1 MTYADGRYGALD
13 IGTVTCRLL
22 VADVEDGRIIDVDK
36 EYAITDLGVG
46 VDATG
51 RLSEAAIERVLAC
64 VDRYLEVLARYDTP
78 EHPVRRL
85 IAMATSAS
93 RDAANGPEFAARLAE
108 RGITLAVIPGSREAQ
123 LTFLGASSDFPGENL
138 LVVDIGG
145 GSTEVV
151 AGRFGEDPVA
161 SHSFNIGCRRVT
173 ERFFRDDPPTP
184 DQMDAARQWIRET
197 MAPYFEG
204 LATAGFAIDRVV
216 AVAGT
221 ATSVVSIREAME
233 VYDSSRVHKA
243 VVAAG
248 ELAAIE
254 ERLAAEPLGE
264 AQRTAPVPAPR
275 GGRAGR
281 GAAGRAQGHGGP
293 RPEARRRHRGRIRHF
308 GRGAGSGR
316 RRRLHGQRIGH
327 PPRHDLR
334 GRPGR
339 LMVGAVGLEPTIR
352 RGGF

>member
-64 VDRYLEVLARYDTP
+64 VDRYLEVLARYDAP

-93 RDAANGPEFAARLAE
+93 RDAENGPEFAARLAE
-108 RGITLAVIPGSREAQ
+108 RGVTLAVIPGSREAQ
-123 LTFLGASSDFPGENL
+123 LTFLGASSDFPDEKL

-151 AGRFGEDPVA
+151 AGSFGTDPVA
-161 SHSFNIGCRRVT
+161 SRSFDIGCRRVT
-173 ERFFRDDPPTP
+173 ERFFHDDPPTP
-184 DQMDAARQWIRET
+184 GQMDAARQWIREA

-204 LATAGFAIDRVV
+204 LADIGFAIDRVV

-233 VYDSSRVHKA
+233 TYDSSRVHKA
-243 VVAAG
+243 VVTAD
-248 ELAAIE
+248 ELRTIE
-254 ERLAAEPLGE
+254 ERLAAEPLEERKATVGLD
-264 AQRTAPVPAPR
+264 AK
-275 GGRAGR
+275 RAGVIVAGFVILEEVLALA
-281 GAAGRAQGHGGP
+281 GAYAYTAS
-293 RPEARRRHRGRIRHF
+293 ESDI
-308 GRGAGSGR
+308 
-316 RRRLHGQRIGH
+316 LHGMIFEAAREIS
-327 PPRHDLR
+327 
-334 GRPGR
+334 
-339 LMVGAVGLEPTIR
+339 
-352 RGGF
+352 

>member
-233 VYDSSRVHKA
+233 TYDSSRVHKA
-243 VVAAG
+243 VVTAD
-248 ELAAIE
+248 ELRTIE
-254 ERLAAEPLGE
+254 ERLAAETLEERKATVGLDPK
-264 AQRTAPVPAPR
+264 
-275 GGRAGR
+275 RAGVIVAGLVILEEVLALA
-281 GAAGRAQGHGGP
+281 GADAYTAS
-293 RPEARRRHRGRIRHF
+293 ESDI
-308 GRGAGSGR
+308 
-316 RRRLHGQRIGH
+316 LHGMIFEAARE
-327 PPRHDLR
+327 D
-334 GRPGR
+334 
-339 LMVGAVGLEPTIR
+339 
-352 RGGF
+352 

>member
-151 AGRFGEDPVA
+151 AGRFGEDPIA

-173 ERFFRDDPPTP
+173 ERFFHDDPPTAG
-184 DQMDAARQWIRET
+184 QMDAARQWIRET

-233 VYDSSRVHKA
+233 TYDSSRVPKA

-254 ERLAAEPLGE
+254 ERLAAEPLE
-264 AQRTAPVPAPR
+264 ERRTTVGLDPK
-275 GGRAGR
+275 RAGVIVAGFVILEEVLALA
-281 GAAGRAQGHGGP
+281 GADAYTAS
-293 RPEARRRHRGRIRHF
+293 ESDI
-308 GRGAGSGR
+308 
-316 RRRLHGQRIGH
+316 LHGMIFEAARE
-327 PPRHDLR
+327 D
-334 GRPGR
+334 
-339 LMVGAVGLEPTIR
+339 
-352 RGGF
+352 

>member
-51 RLSEAAIERVLAC
+51 RLSEAAIERMLAC

-108 RGITLAVIPGSREAQ
+108 RGVTLAVIPGSREAQ

-151 AGRFGEDPVA
+151 AGRFGEDPIA

-173 ERFFRDDPPTP
+173 ERFFRDDPPTAG
-184 DQMDAARQWIRET
+184 QMDAARQWIRET

-254 ERLAAEPLGE
+254 ERLAAEPLEERKTTVGLD
-264 AQRTAPVPAPR
+264 PK
-275 GGRAGR
+275 RAGVIVAGFVILEEVLALA
-281 GAAGRAQGHGGP
+281 GADAYTAS
-293 RPEARRRHRGRIRHF
+293 ESDI
-308 GRGAGSGR
+308 
-316 RRRLHGQRIGH
+316 LHGMIFEAARE
-327 PPRHDLR
+327 D
-334 GRPGR
+334 
-339 LMVGAVGLEPTIR
+339 
-352 RGGF
+352 

>member
-78 EHPVRRL
+78 ERPVRRL

-108 RGITLAVIPGSREAQ
+108 RGVTLAVIPGSREAQ

-151 AGRFGEDPVA
+151 AGRFGEDPIA

-173 ERFFRDDPPTP
+173 ERFFHDDPPTAG
-184 DQMDAARQWIRET
+184 QMDAARQWIRET

-233 VYDSSRVHKA
+233 TYDSSRVHKA

-254 ERLAAEPLGE
+254 ERLAAEPLE
-264 AQRTAPVPAPR
+264 ERRTTVGLDPK
-275 GGRAGR
+275 RAGVIVAGFVILEEVLALA
-281 GAAGRAQGHGGP
+281 GADAYTAS
-293 RPEARRRHRGRIRHF
+293 ESDI
-308 GRGAGSGR
+308 
-316 RRRLHGQRIGH
+316 LHGMIFEAARE
-327 PPRHDLR
+327 D
-334 GRPGR
+334 
-339 LMVGAVGLEPTIR
+339 
-352 RGGF
+352 

>member
-64 VDRYLEVLARYDTP
+64 VDRYLEVLARYGTP

-151 AGRFGEDPVA
+151 AGRFGEDPIA

-173 ERFFRDDPPTP
+173 ERFFHDDPPTP

-221 ATSVVSIREAME
+221 ATSVVSICEAME
-233 VYDSSRVHKA
+233 TYDSSRVHKA

-254 ERLAAEPLGE
+254 ERLAAEPLE
-264 AQRTAPVPAPR
+264 ERRTTVGLDPK
-275 GGRAGR
+275 RAGVIVAGLVILEEVLALA
-281 GAAGRAQGHGGP
+281 GADAYTAS
-293 RPEARRRHRGRIRHF
+293 ESDI
-308 GRGAGSGR
+308 
-316 RRRLHGQRIGH
+316 LHGMIFEAARE
-327 PPRHDLR
+327 D
-334 GRPGR
+334 
-339 LMVGAVGLEPTIR
+339 
-352 RGGF
+352 

>member
-108 RGITLAVIPGSREAQ
+108 CGVTLAVIPGSREAQ

-173 ERFFRDDPPTP
+173 ERFFHDDPPTAG
-184 DQMDAARQWIRET
+184 QMDAARQWIRET

-233 VYDSSRVHKA
+233 TYDSSRVHKA

-254 ERLAAEPLGE
+254 ERLAAEPLE
-264 AQRTAPVPAPR
+264 ERRTTVGLDPK
-275 GGRAGR
+275 RAGVIVAGFVILEEVLALA
-281 GAAGRAQGHGGP
+281 GADAYTAS
-293 RPEARRRHRGRIRHF
+293 ESDI
-308 GRGAGSGR
+308 
-316 RRRLHGQRIGH
+316 LHGMIFEATRE
-327 PPRHDLR
+327 D
-334 GRPGR
+334 
-339 LMVGAVGLEPTIR
+339 
-352 RGGF
+352 

>member
-64 VDRYLEVLARYDTP
+64 VDRYLEVLARFDTP

-108 RGITLAVIPGSREAQ
+108 RGVTLAVIPGSREAQ

-151 AGRFGEDPVA
+151 AGRFGEDPIA
-161 SHSFNIGCRRVT
+161 SHSFNIGCRRVM
-173 ERFFRDDPPTP
+173 ERFFRDDPPTAG
-184 DQMDAARQWIRET
+184 QMDAARQWIRET
-197 MAPYFEG
+197 MTPYFEG

-254 ERLAAEPLGE
+254 ERLAAEPLE
-264 AQRTAPVPAPR
+264 ERRTTVGLDPK
-275 GGRAGR
+275 RAGVIVAGLVILEEVLALA
-281 GAAGRAQGHGGP
+281 GADAYTAS
-293 RPEARRRHRGRIRHF
+293 ESDI
-308 GRGAGSGR
+308 
-316 RRRLHGQRIGH
+316 LHGMIFEAARE
-327 PPRHDLR
+327 D
-334 GRPGR
+334 
-339 LMVGAVGLEPTIR
+339 
-352 RGGF
+352 

>member
-108 RGITLAVIPGSREAQ
+108 RGVTLAVIPGSREAQ

-173 ERFFRDDPPTP
+173 ERFFHDDPPTP

-204 LATAGFAIDRVV
+204 LADIGFAIDRVV

-254 ERLAAEPLGE
+254 ERLAAEPLE
-264 AQRTAPVPAPR
+264 ERRTTVGLDPK
-275 GGRAGR
+275 RAGVIVAGFVILEEVLALA
-281 GAAGRAQGHGGP
+281 GADAYTAS
-293 RPEARRRHRGRIRHF
+293 ESDI
-308 GRGAGSGR
+308 
-316 RRRLHGQRIGH
+316 LHGMIFEAARE
-327 PPRHDLR
+327 D
-334 GRPGR
+334 
-339 LMVGAVGLEPTIR
+339 
-352 RGGF
+352 

>member
-108 RGITLAVIPGSREAQ
+108 RGVTLAVIPGSREAQ

-151 AGRFGEDPVA
+151 AGRFGEDPIA

-173 ERFFRDDPPTP
+173 ERFFHDDPPTAG
-184 DQMDAARQWIRET
+184 QMDAARQWIRET

-254 ERLAAEPLGE
+254 ERLAAEPLE
-264 AQRTAPVPAPR
+264 ERRTTVGLDPK
-275 GGRAGR
+275 RAGVIVAGFVILEEVLALA
-281 GAAGRAQGHGGP
+281 GADAYTAS
-293 RPEARRRHRGRIRHF
+293 ESDI
-308 GRGAGSGR
+308 
-316 RRRLHGQRIGH
+316 LHGMIFEAARE
-327 PPRHDLR
+327 D
-334 GRPGR
+334 
-339 LMVGAVGLEPTIR
+339 
-352 RGGF
+352 

>member
-108 RGITLAVIPGSREAQ
+108 RGVTLAVIPGSREAQ

-173 ERFFRDDPPTP
+173 ERFFHDDPPTP
-184 DQMDAARQWIRET
+184 GQMDAARQWIREA

-204 LATAGFAIDRVV
+204 LADIGFAIDRVV

-233 VYDSSRVHKA
+233 TYDSSRVHKA
-243 VVAAG
+243 VVTAG

-254 ERLAAEPLGE
+254 ERLAAETLEERKVTVGLDPK
-264 AQRTAPVPAPR
+264 
-275 GGRAGR
+275 RAGVIVAGLVILEEVLALA
-281 GAAGRAQGHGGP
+281 GADAYTAS
-293 RPEARRRHRGRIRHF
+293 ESDI
-308 GRGAGSGR
+308 
-316 RRRLHGQRIGH
+316 LHGMIFEAARE
-327 PPRHDLR
+327 D
-334 GRPGR
+334 
-339 LMVGAVGLEPTIR
+339 
-352 RGGF
+352 

>member
-51 RLSEAAIERVLAC
+51 RLSEAAIKRVLAC

-108 RGITLAVIPGSREAQ
+108 RGVTLAVIPGSREAQ

-254 ERLAAEPLGE
+254 ERLAAEPLE
-264 AQRTAPVPAPR
+264 ERRTTVGLDPK
-275 GGRAGR
+275 RAGVIVAGFVILEEVLALA
-281 GAAGRAQGHGGP
+281 GADAYTAS
-293 RPEARRRHRGRIRHF
+293 ESDI
-308 GRGAGSGR
+308 
-316 RRRLHGQRIGH
+316 LHGMIFEAARE
-327 PPRHDLR
+327 D
-334 GRPGR
+334 
-339 LMVGAVGLEPTIR
+339 
-352 RGGF
+352 

>member
-233 VYDSSRVHKA
+233 TYDSSRVHKA
-243 VVAAG
+243 FVAAG
-248 ELAAIE
+248 ELAVIE
-254 ERLAAEPLGE
+254 ERLAAEPLE
-264 AQRTAPVPAPR
+264 ERRTTVGLDPK
-275 GGRAGR
+275 RAGVIVAGFVILEEVLALA
-281 GAAGRAQGHGGP
+281 GADAYTAS
-293 RPEARRRHRGRIRHF
+293 ESDI
-308 GRGAGSGR
+308 
-316 RRRLHGQRIGH
+316 LHGMIFEAARE
-327 PPRHDLR
+327 D
-334 GRPGR
+334 
-339 LMVGAVGLEPTIR
+339 
-352 RGGF
+352 

>member
-151 AGRFGEDPVA
+151 AGRFGEDPIA

-173 ERFFRDDPPTP
+173 ERFFHDDPPTAG
-184 DQMDAARQWIRET
+184 QMDAARQWIRET

-233 VYDSSRVHKA
+233 TYDSSRVHKA

-254 ERLAAEPLGE
+254 ERLAAEPLE
-264 AQRTAPVPAPR
+264 ERRTTVGLDPK
-275 GGRAGR
+275 RAGVIVAGFVILEEVLALA
-281 GAAGRAQGHGGP
+281 GADAYTAS
-293 RPEARRRHRGRIRHF
+293 ESDI
-308 GRGAGSGR
+308 
-316 RRRLHGQRIGH
+316 LHGMIFEAARE
-327 PPRHDLR
+327 D
-334 GRPGR
+334 
-339 LMVGAVGLEPTIR
+339 
-352 RGGF
+352 

>member
-51 RLSEAAIERVLAC
+51 RLSEAAIERVLVC

-151 AGRFGEDPVA
+151 VGRFGEDPIA

-173 ERFFRDDPPTP
+173 ERFFHDDPPTAG
-184 DQMDAARQWIRET
+184 QMDAARQWIRET

-233 VYDSSRVHKA
+233 TYDSSRVHKA

-254 ERLAAEPLGE
+254 ERLAAEPLEERKTTVGLD
-264 AQRTAPVPAPR
+264 PK
-275 GGRAGR
+275 RAGVIVAGFVILEEVLALA
-281 GAAGRAQGHGGP
+281 GADAYTAS
-293 RPEARRRHRGRIRHF
+293 ESDI
-308 GRGAGSGR
+308 
-316 RRRLHGQRIGH
+316 LHGMIFEAARE
-327 PPRHDLR
+327 DLW
-334 GRPGR
+334 
-339 LMVGAVGLEPTIR
+339 
-352 RGGF
+352 

>member
-1 MTYADGRYGALD
+1 M
-13 IGTVTCRLL
+13 
-22 VADVEDGRIIDVDK
+22 
-36 EYAITDLGVG
+36 
-46 VDATG
+46 
-51 RLSEAAIERVLAC
+51 LAC

-108 RGITLAVIPGSREAQ
+108 RGVTLAVIPGSREAQ

-204 LATAGFAIDRVV
+204 LADIGFAIDRVV

-233 VYDSSRVHKA
+233 TYDSSRVHKA
-243 VVAAG
+243 VVTAD
-248 ELAAIE
+248 ELRTIE
-254 ERLAAEPLGE
+254 ERLAAEPLEERKATVGLD
-264 AQRTAPVPAPR
+264 PK
-275 GGRAGR
+275 RAGVIVAGFVILEEVLALA
-281 GAAGRAQGHGGP
+281 GAYAYTAS
-293 RPEARRRHRGRIRHF
+293 ESDI
-308 GRGAGSGR
+308 
-316 RRRLHGQRIGH
+316 LHGMIFEAAREIS
-327 PPRHDLR
+327 
-334 GRPGR
+334 
-339 LMVGAVGLEPTIR
+339 
-352 RGGF
+352 

>member
-108 RGITLAVIPGSREAQ
+108 RGVTLAVIPGSREAQ

-151 AGRFGEDPVA
+151 AGRFGEDPIA

-173 ERFFRDDPPTP
+173 ERFFRDDPPTAG
-184 DQMDAARQWIRET
+184 QMDAARQWIRET

-254 ERLAAEPLGE
+254 ERLAAEPLEERKATVGLD
-264 AQRTAPVPAPR
+264 QK
-275 GGRAGR
+275 RAGVIVAGFVILEEVLALA
-281 GAAGRAQGHGGP
+281 GADAYTAS
-293 RPEARRRHRGRIRHF
+293 ESDI
-308 GRGAGSGR
+308 
-316 RRRLHGQRIGH
+316 LHGMIFEAAR
-327 PPRHDLR
+327 
-334 GRPGR
+334 
-339 LMVGAVGLEPTIR
+339 EE
-352 RGGF
+352 

>member
-108 RGITLAVIPGSREAQ
+108 RGVTLAVIPGSREAQ

-151 AGRFGEDPVA
+151 AGRFGEDPIA

-173 ERFFRDDPPTP
+173 ERFFRDDPPTAG
-184 DQMDAARQWIRET
+184 QMDAARQWIRET

-233 VYDSSRVHKA
+233 TYDSSRVHKA

-254 ERLAAEPLGE
+254 ERLAAEPLE
-264 AQRTAPVPAPR
+264 ERRTTVGLDPK
-275 GGRAGR
+275 RAGVIVAGFVILEEVLALA
-281 GAAGRAQGHGGP
+281 GADAYTAS
-293 RPEARRRHRGRIRHF
+293 ESDI
-308 GRGAGSGR
+308 
-316 RRRLHGQRIGH
+316 LHGMIFEAARE
-327 PPRHDLR
+327 D
-334 GRPGR
+334 
-339 LMVGAVGLEPTIR
+339 
-352 RGGF
+352 

>member
-22 VADVEDGRIIDVDK
+22 VADVEDGRIFDVDK

-51 RLSEAAIERVLAC
+51 RLSEAAIERVLVC

-93 RDAANGPEFAARLAE
+93 RDAARCEIRGPLGK
-108 RGITLAVIPGSREAQ
+108 RGVTLAVIPGSREAQ

-173 ERFFRDDPPTP
+173 ERFFHDDPPTP

-243 VVAAG
+243 VVAAD

-254 ERLAAEPLGE
+254 ERLATEPLEERKATVGLD
-264 AQRTAPVPAPR
+264 PK
-275 GGRAGR
+275 RAGVIVAGLVILEEVLALA
-281 GAAGRAQGHGGP
+281 GADAYTAS
-293 RPEARRRHRGRIRHF
+293 ESDI
-308 GRGAGSGR
+308 
-316 RRRLHGQRIGH
+316 LHGMIFEAARE
-327 PPRHDLR
+327 D
-334 GRPGR
+334 
-339 LMVGAVGLEPTIR
+339 
-352 RGGF
+352 

>member
-64 VDRYLEVLARYDTP
+64 VDRYLEVLARYDAP

-93 RDAANGPEFAARLAE
+93 RDAENGPEFAARLAE
-108 RGITLAVIPGSREAQ
+108 RGVTLAVIPGSREAQ

-138 LVVDIGG
+138 LIVDIGG

-151 AGRFGEDPVA
+151 AGSFGTDPVA
-161 SHSFNIGCRRVT
+161 SRSFDIGCRRVT
-173 ERFFRDDPPTP
+173 ERFFHDDPPTP
-184 DQMDAARQWIRET
+184 GQMDAARQWIREA

-204 LATAGFAIDRVV
+204 LADIGFAIDRVV

-233 VYDSSRVHKA
+233 TYDSSRVHKA
-243 VVAAG
+243 VVTAD
-248 ELAAIE
+248 ELRTIE
-254 ERLAAEPLGE
+254 ERLAAEPLE
-264 AQRTAPVPAPR
+264 ERRTTVGLDPK
-275 GGRAGR
+275 RAGVIVAGFVILEEVLALA
-281 GAAGRAQGHGGP
+281 GADAYTAS
-293 RPEARRRHRGRIRHF
+293 ESDI
-308 GRGAGSGR
+308 
-316 RRRLHGQRIGH
+316 LHGMIFEAARE
-327 PPRHDLR
+327 D
-334 GRPGR
+334 
-339 LMVGAVGLEPTIR
+339 
-352 RGGF
+352 

>member
-151 AGRFGEDPVA
+151 AGRFGEDPIA

-254 ERLAAEPLGE
+254 ERLAAEPLEERKTTVGLD
-264 AQRTAPVPAPR
+264 PK
-275 GGRAGR
+275 RAGVIVAGFVILEEVLALA
-281 GAAGRAQGHGGP
+281 GADAYTAS
-293 RPEARRRHRGRIRHF
+293 ESDI
-308 GRGAGSGR
+308 
-316 RRRLHGQRIGH
+316 LHGMIFEAARE
-327 PPRHDLR
+327 D
-334 GRPGR
+334 
-339 LMVGAVGLEPTIR
+339 
-352 RGGF
+352 

>member
-108 RGITLAVIPGSREAQ
+108 RGVTLAVIPGSREAQ
-123 LTFLGASSDFPGENL
+123 LTFLGASSDFPGEDL

-145 GSTEVV
+145 RLDGSG
-151 AGRFGEDPVA
+151 GRPLRRG
-161 SHSFNIGCRRVT
+161 SHRFPFLQYRVPSRDGAVLPRRSA
-173 ERFFRDDPPTP
+173 TP

-216 AVAGT
+216 AVA
-221 ATSVVSIREAME
+221 
-233 VYDSSRVHKA
+233 
-243 VVAAG
+243 
-248 ELAAIE
+248 
-254 ERLAAEPLGE
+254 
-264 AQRTAPVPAPR
+264 
-275 GGRAGR
+275 
-281 GAAGRAQGHGGP
+281 RAQGP
-293 RPEARRRHRGRIRHF
+293 RA
-308 GRGAGSGR
+308 S
-316 RRRLHGQRIGH
+316 
-327 PPRHDLR
+327 
-334 GRPGR
+334 
-339 LMVGAVGLEPTIR
+339 
-352 RGGF
+352 

>member
-108 RGITLAVIPGSREAQ
+108 RGVTLAVIPGSREAQ

-151 AGRFGEDPVA
+151 AGRFGTDPVA
-161 SHSFNIGCRRVT
+161 SRSFDIGCRRVT
-173 ERFFRDDPPTP
+173 ERFFHDDPPTP
-184 DQMDAARQWIRET
+184 GQMDAARQWIREA

-204 LATAGFAIDRVV
+204 LADIGFAIDRVV

-233 VYDSSRVHKA
+233 TYDSSRVHKA
-243 VVAAG
+243 VVTAG

-254 ERLAAEPLGE
+254 ERLAAETLEERKVTVGLDPK
-264 AQRTAPVPAPR
+264 
-275 GGRAGR
+275 RAGVIVAGLVILEEVLALA
-281 GAAGRAQGHGGP
+281 GADAYAAS
-293 RPEARRRHRGRIRHF
+293 ESDI
-308 GRGAGSGR
+308 
-316 RRRLHGQRIGH
+316 LHGMIFEAARE
-327 PPRHDLR
+327 D
-334 GRPGR
+334 
-339 LMVGAVGLEPTIR
+339 
-352 RGGF
+352 

>member
-64 VDRYLEVLARYDTP
+64 VDRYLEVLARYDAP

-93 RDAANGPEFAARLAE
+93 RDAENGPEFAARLAE
-108 RGITLAVIPGSREAQ
+108 RGVTLAVIPGSREAQ

-151 AGRFGEDPVA
+151 AGRFGEDPIA

-173 ERFFRDDPPTP
+173 ERFFRDDPPTAG
-184 DQMDAARQWIRET
+184 QMDAARQWIRET

-254 ERLAAEPLGE
+254 ERLAAEPLE
-264 AQRTAPVPAPR
+264 ERKATVRLDPK
-275 GGRAGR
+275 RAGVIVAGFVILEEVLALA
-281 GAAGRAQGHGGP
+281 GAYAYTAS
-293 RPEARRRHRGRIRHF
+293 ESDI
-308 GRGAGSGR
+308 
-316 RRRLHGQRIGH
+316 LHGMIFEAAREIS
-327 PPRHDLR
+327 
-334 GRPGR
+334 
-339 LMVGAVGLEPTIR
+339 
-352 RGGF
+352 

>member
-151 AGRFGEDPVA
+151 AGRFGEDPIA

-173 ERFFRDDPPTP
+173 ERFFHDDPPTVG
-184 DQMDAARQWIRET
+184 QMDAARQWIRET

-233 VYDSSRVHKA
+233 TYDSSRVHKA

-254 ERLAAEPLGE
+254 ERLAAEPLE
-264 AQRTAPVPAPR
+264 ERRTTVGLDPK
-275 GGRAGR
+275 RAGVIVAGFVILEEVLALA
-281 GAAGRAQGHGGP
+281 GADAYTAS
-293 RPEARRRHRGRIRHF
+293 ESDI
-308 GRGAGSGR
+308 
-316 RRRLHGQRIGH
+316 LHGMIFEAARE
-327 PPRHDLR
+327 D
-334 GRPGR
+334 
-339 LMVGAVGLEPTIR
+339 
-352 RGGF
+352 

>member
-64 VDRYLEVLARYDTP
+64 VDRYLEVLARYDAP

-93 RDAANGPEFAARLAE
+93 RDAENGPEFAARLAE
-108 RGITLAVIPGSREAQ
+108 RGVTLAVIPGSREAQ

-151 AGRFGEDPVA
+151 AGRFGEDPIA

-173 ERFFRDDPPTP
+173 ERFFHDDPPTAG
-184 DQMDAARQWIRET
+184 QMDAARQWIRET

-243 VVAAG
+243 VVAAD
-248 ELAAIE
+248 ELRTIE
-254 ERLAAEPLGE
+254 GRLAAEPLEERKATVGLD
-264 AQRTAPVPAPR
+264 PK
-275 GGRAGR
+275 RAGVIVAGFVILEEVLALA
-281 GAAGRAQGHGGP
+281 GADAYTAS
-293 RPEARRRHRGRIRHF
+293 ESDI
-308 GRGAGSGR
+308 
-316 RRRLHGQRIGH
+316 LHGMIFEAARE
-327 PPRHDLR
+327 D
-334 GRPGR
+334 
-339 LMVGAVGLEPTIR
+339 
-352 RGGF
+352 